1 MKYSNN
7 TSNSR
12 PHSAPY
18 QIFTTKIC
26 VRNITSLHISKQARF
41 GEF

>member
-12 PHSAPY
+12 PHSAL
-18 QIFTTKIC
+18 FTTKIS